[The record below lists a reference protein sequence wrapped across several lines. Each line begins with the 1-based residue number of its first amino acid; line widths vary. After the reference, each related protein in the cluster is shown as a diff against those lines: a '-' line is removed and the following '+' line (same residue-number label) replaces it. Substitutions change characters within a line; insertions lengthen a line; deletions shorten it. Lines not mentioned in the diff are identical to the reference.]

1 MVVEIVSVV
10 GGVVVSAAAVSYG
23 VVRVAVASCTAFDTY
38 GNEDDT
44 ELDEDDED
52 EEDEG

>member
-38 GNEDDT
+38 ANENDT
-44 ELDEDDED
+44 ELDEDED